1 MSMYP
6 EHDKLREIQPLS
18 QAIGEFLEWCA
29 ADGREMVLAEWVN
42 DGGWML
48 PASKPT
54 EKLLAQ
60 FFQIDLDKIET
71 EKRQIRQMLDLM
83 KKLNDEVT
91 K

>member
-1 MSMYP
+1 MSKYP
-6 EHDKLREIQPLS
+6 EHDKLCEIQPLS
-18 QAIGEFLEWCA
+18 QAICEFLEWCD
-29 ADGREMVLAEWVN
+29 ADGRGMVLAEWVN
-42 DGGWML
+42 DGRWML

-71 EKRQIRQMLDLM
+71 EKRQMLDLM
-83 KKLNDEVT
+83 NKLNDEVT